1 MNIYRRYTLLVG
13 RFFDSI
19 VFVRDMQHICNRY
32 HIFFAYKDIHF
43 TLLSFMQIQD
53 IEVIF
58 ILSLVFNIL
67 KFSYK
72 WHVQLKTIS
81 NITYS
86 TFSNSSYL
94 KGKGILEPRLII
106 VGTWQ
111 LCLNTQKETITM
123 LPMENFFVL
132 ATLFIFIF
140 RAIVSLL
147 PSD

>member
-1 MNIYRRYTLLVG
+1 
-13 RFFDSI
+13 
-19 VFVRDMQHICNRY
+19 
-32 HIFFAYKDIHF
+32 
-43 TLLSFMQIQD
+43 MQIQD

-140 RAIVSLL
+140 RAKVSLL